1 MLCSVHCARLAGP
14 YIDYSIALCT
24 LHAQSVR
31 TTVQTCSAE
40 SVRTLIVSRNCSQGA
55 SRTLNMHSVRKYPAQ
70 LVTIECLVH
79 AVVWASPVHR
89 PSLSDSI

>member
-55 SRTLNMHSVRKYPAQ
+55 FRTLNMHSVRKYPAQ
-70 LVTIECLVH
+70 LVTIERRATVN
-79 AVVWASPVHR
+79 AR
-89 PSLSDSI
+89 NTK